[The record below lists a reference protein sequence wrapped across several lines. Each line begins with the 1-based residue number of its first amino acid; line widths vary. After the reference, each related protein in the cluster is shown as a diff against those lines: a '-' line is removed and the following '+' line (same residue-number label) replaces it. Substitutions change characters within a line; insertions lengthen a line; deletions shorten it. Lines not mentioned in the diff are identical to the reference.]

1 MTTAP
6 VQLEALET
14 EIVPLMSVVGNSYNP
29 NRQTE
34 EEFDLLCRSIRED
47 GYTQF
52 VLVHKSSREIVDGYH
67 RWLALQKINAEKD
80 FKGPYD
86 TFQVVYG
93 PPGLSPE
100 QMRIATL
107 RHNRAR
113 GQEDLGLTVAVI
125 RDLEKTGHLDVAQ
138 DALQMSDLEVQAMLS
153 DDQSPDLLAG
163 AEFSETW
170 VPVSGNSDES
180 ELAENADKRS
190 THMTTEAR
198 EVLIDQEKRMQTATT
213 EDERKTIKADT
224 STFRLSLLFAGEE
237 ATLVRT
243 ALGPSPAATVLG
255 WAYWYVGQSD
265 QSPPLEDRP
274 EPDEPLPQQPS
285 TD

>member
-14 EIVPLMSVVGNSYNP
+14 EIVPLDSVVGNSYNP
-29 NRQTE
+29 NRMTE
-34 EEFDLLCRSIRED
+34 EEFDLLCRSIREH

-52 VLVHKSSREIVDGYH
+52 VLVHKPSREIVDGYH
-67 RWLALQKINAEKD
+67 RWLALQKINGEKD
-80 FKGPYD
+80 FKGLYD
-86 TFQVVYG
+86 SFQVVYG

-113 GQEDLGLTVAVI
+113 GNEDLGLTAAVI
-125 RDLEKTGHLDVAQ
+125 RDLQAMGHLDVAQ
-138 DALQMSDLEVQAMLS
+138 DALQMSDLEIQAMLS

-163 AEFSETW
+163 AEFSDTW
-170 VPVSGNSDES
+170 VPVAGASDEGELS
-180 ELAENADKRS
+180 EDASKRS

-198 EVLIDQEKRMQTATT
+198 ETLIDQEKRMATATT

-224 STFRLSLLFAGEE
+224 TTFRLSLLFAGEE
-237 ATLVRT
+237 AVLVRT
-243 ALGPSPAATVLG
+243 ALGPTPAATVLG

-265 QSPPLEDRP
+265 QSPPLEDHP
-274 EPDEPLPQQPS
+274 EPDEPRLPQPS
-285 TD
+285 TG